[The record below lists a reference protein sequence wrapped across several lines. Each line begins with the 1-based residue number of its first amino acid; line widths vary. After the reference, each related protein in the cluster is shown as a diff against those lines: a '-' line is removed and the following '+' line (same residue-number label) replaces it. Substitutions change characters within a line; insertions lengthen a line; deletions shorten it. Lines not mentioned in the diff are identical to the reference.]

1 MHKNSSL
8 LPHTSCL
15 ELESLLDKRLLK
27 VNECYS
33 STSKLASLSS
43 TIDKLENEILTKENV
58 VVCGFKN
65 ILDLIPDISLVKCLL
80 ANIPKEYNQ
89 AYQEEASLESE
100 ISPVL
105 SRQKRVI
112 GGSPATSTQVPWHAH
127 IVIDGFFGDTT
138 LCSGVLI
145 HSCYVLTHKRC
156 LSTFTTLSN
165 TKVILGDITRN
176 IVDLGQVTKNILYI
190 HYHPNPEIE
199 VAMILLESSS
209 YTSYGRPATLGSGFP
224 FGTGSVAGFGSTSCG
239 FPNLSN
245 QLLIASN
252 TIVSSSTCENY
263 WASAFGLTAP
273 VLADHEFCA
282 GNNALPYRGPGAFD
296 QGSGLVT
303 STGRLLGIV
312 SRTVAFSCN
321 VKYAVY
327 INTNYPAIKGWIESI
342 LPSPLNANNQ
352 RCACRRQSVQATG
365 SLTSPYPFGPLSNR
379 NCALRLVP
387 SSCGSSSPN
396 FAQGFYSSQTNTIQT
411 ARVSR
416 YTCWSKASALFLKD
430 CGRQFPYLG
439 KMYIKTW
446 NSFDCPLS
454 LDSIPEETQA
464 FTSDCNIIFGLSWNL
479 HFYTYPLQTNTFD
492 YSVLLDSCFSG
503 SSVVQLENNNKIQI
517 RDLRI
522 GDELK
527 ATNPDGSMISTSFLG
542 WLHKEEDQPAM
553 FVRFVTDS
561 GRELSLTPHHLI
573 LSTKIKTEKLEMKF
587 AHQVFFMQHNS
598 P

>member
-1 MHKNSSL
+1 M
-8 LPHTSCL
+8 
-15 ELESLLDKRLLK
+15 DKRLSK

-33 STSKLASLSS
+33 STSKQASLSS
-43 TIDKLENEILTKENV
+43 TIGKLENEIQNKEDA
-58 VVCGFKN
+58 VVCGFKS
-65 ILDLIPDISLVKCLL
+65 ILDLIPDLSLVKCLL
-80 ANIPKEYNQ
+80 ANIPKEYIQ
-89 AYQEEASLESE
+89 VYKEEASLESE
-100 ISPVL
+100 KSPVL

-112 GGSPATSTQVPWHAH
+112 GGSTVTSSTQVPWHAH
-127 IVIDGFFGDTT
+127 IVIDGFFDTT

-145 HSCYVLTHKRC
+145 HSCYVLTHKSC

-165 TKVILGDITRN
+165 TKVILGDVNRN
-176 IVDLGQVTKNILYI
+176 SVDFGEVTKNILYI

-209 YTSYGRPATLGSGFP
+209 FTTFGRPATLGSGFP
-224 FGTGSVAGFGSTSCG
+224 FGTGAVAGFGSTSCG

-303 STGRLLGIV
+303 STGLLLGIV

-342 LPSPLNANNQ
+342 LPSPLNSNNQ
-352 RCACRRQSVQATG
+352 RCACRRQSVQVTG
-365 SLTSPYPFGPLSNR
+365 TLTTPYEFGPLSNR
-379 NCALRLVP
+379 NCLLRFGVP

-396 FAQGFYSSQTNTIQT
+396 FAQGFYSSQSNTVQT

-439 KMYIKTW
+439 KMYMRQW

-464 FTSDCNIIFGLSWNL
+464 FTVDGNIIFGSSYNI
-479 HFYTYPLQTNTFD
+479 HFYTYPLQTSTLDF
-492 YSVLLDSCFSG
+492 SVLLDSCFSG
-503 SSVVQLENNNKIQI
+503 SSVVQLENNDNIQI
-517 RDLRI
+517 RHLRL
-522 GDELK
+522 GDKLIV
-527 ATNPDGSMISTSFLG
+527 TNPDGSKISTSFLG
-542 WLHKEEDQPAM
+542 WLHKEEDQPAL
-553 FVRFVTDS
+553 FVRIITDS
-561 GRELSLTPHHLI
+561 GRELSLTPHHLV
-573 LSTKIKTEKLEMKF
+573 LSSKIKTEELEMRF
-587 AHQVFFMQHNS
+587 AYQVFYSQNNFRLFTVLNVLKGFS
-598 P
+598 G